1 MKIRWTWHT
10 GKVLRAIGKIR
21 LCRFPLVARR
31 KMPQWSLIP
40 FLRLEI
46 KCFKTKAFPS
56 PRCTALL
63 PGQCIVYWMY
73 LTTLQLQFASRYWAE
88 NPINMVQDT
97 LLTSHHAKC
106 NGTFLNQNL
115 FLDPARNKSYFITSY
130 FITSRIWFMFLI
142 PTAKIFLPKY
152 CMIYDQN
159 DLTNTPMMMHVC
171 GQD

>member
-97 LLTSHHAKC
+97 PLTSRAKC

-115 FLDPARNKSYFITSY
+115 FLDPARYNSY
-130 FITSRIWFMFLI
+130 FITSRIWFKVLI
-142 PTAKIFLPKY
+142 LSANIFVPRSCPRITWFMTKMVLRRTLSRITY
-152 CMIYDQN
+152 
-159 DLTNTPMMMHVC
+159 LTVL
-171 GQD
+171 